1 MRERL
6 SRETL
11 LLLKK
16 IEEETDAIL
25 KEAEEELKSLSPQL
39 RMELFGST
47 ELPSFDFD
55 DPMWEEM
62 FPFGSEEEGEEEF

>member
-25 KEAEEELKSLSPQL
+25 KEAEDELKSLSPQL
-39 RMELFGST
+39 RMELFGTSDI
-47 ELPSFDFD
+47 PSFDLD
-55 DPMWEEM
+55 DPEWKEM
-62 FPFGSEEEGEEEF
+62 FPLGSEESEEEF

>member
-6 SRETL
+6 SKETL

-25 KEAEEELKSLSPQL
+25 KEAERELKTMSKQQRL
-39 RMELFGST
+39 ELFGTT
-47 ELPSFDFD
+47 EAFFD
-55 DPMWEEM
+55 DPEWDEL
-62 FPFGSEEEGEEEF
+62 FPLGSEEESEEEF